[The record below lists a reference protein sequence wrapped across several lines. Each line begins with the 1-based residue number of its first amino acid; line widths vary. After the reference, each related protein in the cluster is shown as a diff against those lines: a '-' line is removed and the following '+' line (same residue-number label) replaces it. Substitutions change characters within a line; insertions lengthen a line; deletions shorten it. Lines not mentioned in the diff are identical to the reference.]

1 MYSTS
6 SDRST
11 LTMSNEICNT
21 LDASVPVTVIV
32 IFMNHEYT
40 TRIRRLM
47 LDMLNCAHIYPVV
60 ALSCNTRNTR
70 SYTRISQKRHGQK
83 RQRAILGVRVAILSV

>member
-1 MYSTS
+1 MSSAS

-11 LTMSNEICNT
+11 LTRSNEICNT
-21 LDASVPVTVIV
+21 LDVSVTVTVIV
-32 IFMNHEYT
+32 ISMNYEYT

-47 LDMLNCAHIYPVV
+47 LDMLHYAHIYPVV

-70 SYTRISQKRHGQK
+70 SYTRITQKRNGQK